1 MKQAY
6 VSLVLLNQAEEPTK
20 GQIEKVDKLLAKE
33 VRRHEIIFVTKSQI
47 NETRFKHLK
56 TSGPFT
62 LITVQRNSTAND
74 LMMAGLGRSVGD
86 FVLEWS
92 LSLSGL
98 EAETIASL
106 LLPSDHGDE
115 LIEAVPLKNSFI
127 TRFFYRLVNQLRS
140 SNQGVRASVARV
152 YSRRA
157 LNWLLDANRY
167 ESNIMVLAAELPFQ
181 KSLSTLR
188 IEREDG
194 RSISERILEGFN
206 LLIKG
211 SRFGTVVPL
220 LLSGVSSL
228 LAFGIA
234 IYALTVFLLFGDAV
248 EGWTSIAV
256 LIGLGQGAILALIG
270 MVWSRLDSLTK
281 GLTKRNDATVKIE
294 VFPAVLD

>member
-6 VSLVLLNQAEEPTK
+6 VSLVLLSHAEKPTK
-20 GQIEKVDKLLAKE
+20 EQIEKVDKLLARE
-33 VRRHEIIFVTKSQI
+33 VRRHEIILVTKSQI
-47 NETRFKHLK
+47 FETRFKHLK

-62 LITVQRNSTAND
+62 LITVQSNSTTND
-74 LMMAGLGRSVGD
+74 AMIAGLGRSVGD

-92 LSLSGL
+92 LSLSRL
-98 EAETIASL
+98 EAETISSL
-106 LLPSDHGDE
+106 LLPSDHGNE
-115 LIEAVPLKNSFI
+115 LIEAVPLKYSLS
-127 TRFFYRLVNQLRS
+127 TRFFYKLVNQLRS
-140 SNQGVRASVARV
+140 SNQEVRPSLARV

-167 ESNIMVLAAELPFQ
+167 ESNMMALAAELPFQ
-181 KSLSTLR
+181 KSVSALP
-188 IEREDG
+188 IERPDG
-194 RSISERILEGFN
+194 RSIRERILEGFN

-234 IYALTVFLLFGDAV
+234 IYALAVFLLFGDAV

-281 GLTKRNDATVKIE
+281 GLTKRNDVTVKIE
-294 VFPAVLD
+294 VFPAALD

>member
-6 VSLVLLNQAEEPTK
+6 VSLVLLSQAEEPTK
-20 GQIEKVDKLLAKE
+20 GQIEKVDKLLAGE

-62 LITVQRNSTAND
+62 LITVQSNSTTND
-74 LMMAGLGRSVGD
+74 LIVAGLGRSVGD

-98 EAETIASL
+98 EAETISSL

-127 TRFFYRLVNQLRS
+127 TRFFYKLVNQLRS

-181 KSLSTLR
+181 KSVSTLQ

-194 RSISERILEGFN
+194 RSICERILEGFN

-234 IYALTVFLLFGDAV
+234 IYAITVFLLFGDAV
-248 EGWTSIAV
+248 EGWTSLAV

-270 MVWSRLDSLTK
+270 MVWSRFDSLTK
-281 GLTKRNDATVKIE
+281 GLTKRNDATIKIE